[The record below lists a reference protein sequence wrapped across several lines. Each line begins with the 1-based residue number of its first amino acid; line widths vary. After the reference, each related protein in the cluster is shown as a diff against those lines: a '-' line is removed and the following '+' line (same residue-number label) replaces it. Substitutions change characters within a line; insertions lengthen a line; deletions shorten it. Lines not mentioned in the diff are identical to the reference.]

1 MASPLYQSI
10 ETLSRDKGI
19 QPEIVVGAVEDAIA
33 LATRK
38 YYKTQENMR
47 AELDKETGEIRAYA
61 YKTVVETPEEV
72 EDEINQI
79 TLEDA
84 RALAPEV
91 EVGGEIRYYKPTE
104 VLGRIA
110 AQMAKQVIFQKVREA
125 ERDTVFQEYG
135 SRMGEVITATVKRL
149 EPQDVI
155 FELGKAEARMPRRE
169 QSRLEQFSVGER
181 VRAVLLRVD
190 RAAKGPQVIVSR
202 AAPELV
208 QSLFQ
213 SEVPEI
219 YDGTVTV
226 RAIARE
232 AGERT
237 KIAVQSRDK
246 DVDPVG
252 ACVGMK
258 GMRVQSI
265 IRELR
270 GEKIDIIEFSE
281 EVTTFAEKALQPAKV
296 SRVSIADLNEK
307 QLEVIVDDTQ
317 LSLAIGKKG
326 QNVRL
331 AAKLLGWKI
340 DIKSEEEKRQEVEQQ
355 MQAFSGGPST
365 AIEQVS
371 ELGEQIIE
379 KLVAAGI
386 TTVEALADM
395 TPEQLEEIPG
405 IGERTLEKISAAVRR
420 YFGDFEGGEGT
431 AATTGEG
438 TEVAKTGESET
449 EGHVEVDLS
458 ESSVYGKDEA
468 APAFANTLPRE
479 GAEAQALLDEGGFQV
494 ENTNAVPATGDTV
507 DAATIERLEAITG
520 GADLDD
526 EPLLVGEGTPAGG
539 LTAREKDELDAT
551 TDEQIDALTVNLYQD
566 DDRPNARDG
575 SGRVVDEIAEE
586 RLAEVTEV
594 GPMLDGEGAESLD
607 PGRDDTSAVLARH
620 HPNTEIARA
629 EAVVEGNLDE
639 TRDEIRVDSKVDEGT
654 GS

>member
-1 MASPLYQSI
+1 MASVLYDSI
-10 ETLSRDKGI
+10 EALSRDKGI
-19 QPEIVVGAVEDAIA
+19 DPQIVVSAVEDAIA

-47 AELDKETGEIRAYA
+47 AELDKETGEIRAYVF
-61 YKTVVETPEEV
+61 KTVVEN
-72 EDEINQI
+72 EDQIEDPVNQI
-79 TLEDA
+79 ALEEA
-84 RALAPEV
+84 RELAPEV
-91 EVGGEIRYYKPTE
+91 EIGGEIRYYKPTD

-125 ERDTVFQEYG
+125 ERDTVFNEYAH
-135 SRMGEVITATVKRL
+135 RVGEVLNATVKRL
-149 EPQDVI
+149 ELQDVI
-155 FELGKAEARMPRRE
+155 FDLGKAEARMPRRE
-169 QSRLEQFSVGER
+169 QSRLEQFAVGER
-181 VRAVLLRVD
+181 VRVVLLRVD
-190 RAAKGPQVIVSR
+190 RAARGPQVIVSR

-208 QSLFQ
+208 QNLFQ

-219 YDGTVTV
+219 YDGTVMI

-237 KIAVQSRDK
+237 KIAVMSRDK

-296 SRVSIADLNEK
+296 SRVSISDLNEK

-355 MQAFSGGPST
+355 MQAMAET
-365 AIEQVS
+365 AATPIEQVG
-371 ELGEQIIE
+371 ELGDSIIQ

-405 IGERTLEKISAAVRR
+405 IGEKTLEKISVAVRH
-420 YFGDFEGGEGT
+420 YFGQYEEGEERPAQP
-431 AATTGEG
+431 AA
-438 TEVAKTGESET
+438 
-449 EGHVEVDLS
+449 
-458 ESSVYGKDEA
+458 A
-468 APAFANTLPRE
+468 AAE
-479 GAEAQALLDEGGFQV
+479 GAEAAAGAETGAPQASAEEAERKAEEASLDE
-494 ENTNAVPATGDTV
+494 E
-507 DAATIERLEAITG
+507 
-520 GADLDD
+520 
-526 EPLLVGEGTPAGG
+526 
-539 LTAREKDELDAT
+539 
-551 TDEQIDALTVNLYQD
+551 IDALKQD
-566 DDRPNARDG
+566 LTQSEEEPADKDGTGIIRDE
-575 SGRVVDEIAEE
+575 VAEE
-586 RLAEVTEV
+586 RIAELTEV
-594 GPMLDGEGAESLD
+594 GPDLDDEGAESLV
-607 PGRDDTSAVLARH
+607 PGREDTSATLVEH
-620 HPNTEIARA
+620 EIAP
-629 EAVVEGNLDE
+629 ELSQDDAVVEGN
-639 TRDEIRVDSKVDEGT
+639 IDEGNEVED
-654 GS
+654 GE